1 MFQPSLTTQNPSAL
15 SRCVVCVCISCQIY
29 RPLHLNV
36 SKSCPSSVCSD
47 GSLLVCAALT
57 SRVSPR
63 PFRSGPC
70 LPSRP
75 REALYPPLMPHS
87 PARRSLACVQT
98 CPAVRNHRLP
108 CRQPAREPWLRLRC
122 PLRSPSTDIRAGP
135 QTRKAALKETR
146 LCSGS
151 ASCLMT
157 PPSGMWRKFMTS
169 SDHCQVRPGRSL
181 LHVTEGKLKN
191 GCCWLRNRYIQS
203 VLKARSLFFT
213 HKSCAPNWFTSVFR
227 CCLHRLSRD
236 SGRVSVPGD

>member
-1 MFQPSLTTQNPSAL
+1 
-15 SRCVVCVCISCQIY
+15 
-29 RPLHLNV
+29 
-36 SKSCPSSVCSD
+36 
-47 GSLLVCAALT
+47 
-57 SRVSPR
+57 
-63 PFRSGPC
+63 
-70 LPSRP
+70 
-75 REALYPPLMPHS
+75 MPHS
-87 PARRSLACVQT
+87 PARRSPACVQT

-108 CRQPAREPWLRLRC
+108 CRQPAREPWLRLRR

-181 LHVTEGKLKN
+181 LHVTEKN

-203 VLKARSLFFT
+203 VLKARPLFFT
-213 HKSCAPNWFTSVFR
+213 HKSRAPNWFTSVSR
-227 CCLHRLSRD
+227 CCLRRLSRD
-236 SGRVSVPGD
+236 SGRVSVPGDRRTGLAAVKGGPPDEYHEH